1 MAGSPF
7 YLRKLFPAVM
17 SWLPFLAVWNVF
29 STSSTMALPES
40 QTPNQKYP
48 DRNLSV
54 AVHVPVWLQLDAQLG
69 TWFSIQV
76 LKMYPQLLLETSSD
90 KEAGSILKLKAM
102 CWKNNPIYKAMLTS
116 ASNVPLIN
124 HSSHGNVN
132 QTLIL
137 YPAFDM
143 LPFSHK
149 WSMQSS

>member
-1 MAGSPF
+1 MVGSPF
-7 YLRKLFPAVM
+7 CLRKLFPGVM
-17 SWLPFLAVWNVF
+17 SWLPFLAVCNVF

-54 AVHVPVWLQLDAQLG
+54 AVHVPVWLDAQLG
-69 TWFSIQV
+69 TWFSNQV

-90 KEAGSILKLKAM
+90 KEAGSVRKRKAM
-102 CWKNNPIYKAMLTS
+102 RWKNNPFYKAMLTS

-132 QTLIL
+132 QPIIL

-149 WSMQSS
+149 WSMQIS